1 MKNYVV
7 ENYENYREEDRLST
21 NNARRIEYLTTV
33 RILDELIDSNQ
44 KILDCAAGTGIYAFH
59 FAQQGNEVTAYIP
72 RYYIFQLIAM
82 QIQKATRLQYQVAF
96 NIYYSF
102 ISIKGF
108 LFNFF

>member
-44 KILDCAAGTGIYAFH
+44 KILDPSLPLA
-59 FAQQGNEVTAYIP
+59 
-72 RYYIFQLIAM
+72 
-82 QIQKATRLQYQVAF
+82 K
-96 NIYYSF
+96 
-102 ISIKGF
+102 
-108 LFNFF
+108 NFFLNQAKKIRNLLDFF